1 MRKRLNKV
9 KVKAKSYG
17 RYILVGMAVLL
28 FLSVFRASVFDRY
41 LFDYSAIP
49 GDVKQQDILVSHLEG
64 AYPAL
69 AELLRGAEYV
79 REPGEE
85 IVAIV
90 KGGDTV
96 AVLEVEEGTLYLER
110 GGKKTPIGVARKE
123 NGRIDIYASTTPEN
137 EKIWFEISFIL
148 LAAISAEF
156 LVVYVRQPAIM
167 VLLILGVII
176 SPSAV
181 STIYPYIASALS
193 YTLSILGITVPLE
206 DYIPHLV
213 PTEEG
218 SFISVFA
225 KLGSILLL
233 FGVGLHSEIGKIFN
247 KRNFLVAL
255 AGIVVPFIGGYAY
268 ASMSDPGHSFAYAMF
283 LGAALTATSVGVT
296 VAVLQEFKVLEK
308 EFAKVVLG
316 AAVIDD
322 ILGLL
327 VLSLVKNMPVSPG
340 LDVST
345 LYPFFTVL
353 IMAAVYVIGGIRLG
367 QYIVKKFFDS
377 TPPDGSKIPN
387 ATFLGIL
394 VYVLSYSYVAEI
406 IGLSAIVGAF
416 LAGVTLNYSKM
427 IDRIVELFYPLEAF
441 FTPIFFVSLG
451 MFVDIGALAG
461 SIVPILVITT
471 IAVLTKVLSC
481 GLVTKATGGS
491 LKDSLIVGIGMVPR
505 GEVALIIGFYGL
517 TATTAAGNP
526 ILSNAEYAIIASM
539 AFLTTVIIP
548 PMLQKAM
555 EYGGYTMK
563 NP

>member
-1 MRKRLNKV
+1 
-9 KVKAKSYG
+9 
-17 RYILVGMAVLL
+17 
-28 FLSVFRASVFDRY
+28 
-41 LFDYSAIP
+41 
-49 GDVKQQDILVSHLEG
+49 
-64 AYPAL
+64 
-69 AELLRGAEYV
+69 
-79 REPGEE
+79 
-85 IVAIV
+85 
-90 KGGDTV
+90 
-96 AVLEVEEGTLYLER
+96 
-110 GGKKTPIGVARKE
+110 
-123 NGRIDIYASTTPEN
+123 
-137 EKIWFEISFIL
+137 
-148 LAAISAEF
+148 
-156 LVVYVRQPAIM
+156 
-167 VLLILGVII
+167 
-176 SPSAV
+176 
-181 STIYPYIASALS
+181 
-193 YTLSILGITVPLE
+193 
-206 DYIPHLV
+206 
-213 PTEEG
+213 
-218 SFISVFA
+218 
-225 KLGSILLL
+225 
-233 FGVGLHSEIGKIFN
+233 
-247 KRNFLVAL
+247 
-255 AGIVVPFIGGYAY
+255 
-268 ASMSDPGHSFAYAMF
+268 MF

-427 IDRIVELFYPLEAF
+427 INRIVELFYPLEAF

-526 ILSNAEYAIIASM
+526 VLSNAEYAIIASM